1 MVEIKSPPCEW
12 KQITHFPLNTI
23 LDTFEIPNWQRV
35 LSEVHKGTI
44 CKAILT
50 NDFYDNAIQVY
61 KIQNGKQKYGVCNG
75 QHRLMALWHLNQEF
89 GVKEYEIVL
98 QIFDNNPARDVFVRF
113 NLGKSMALGDITK
126 AIDDGTIHFFNHL
139 RDNYNHKAT
148 KTGTSFTNLLH
159 AIKFAKDKTPRP
171 LNRTTV
177 RHFLDGI
184 TKSDMIY
191 IKKFTR
197 CINEVSEYVPQSF
210 TYRSPI
216 FRSLFRVGYDNA
228 QLTDEK
234 LKTIIKAVI
243 DSPKSKQLIKLPN
256 GNEVISFM
264 YQYITNV
271 LCDKIGIPVN
281 KPEAIAYT
289 TRPGDKSG

>member
-1 MVEIKSPPCEW
+1 MEIKSPPCQW
-12 KQITHFPLNTI
+12 KQITHFDLSTI
-23 LDTFEIPNWQRV
+23 LETFEIPDWQRV

-50 NDFYDNAIQVY
+50 NNFYDNAIQVY
-61 KIQNGKQKYGVCNG
+61 EIKNGKQRYGVCNG

-89 GVKEYEIVL
+89 GVREYEIVL
-98 QIFDNNPARDVFVRF
+98 QIFDSAYARQIFYRF
-113 NLGKSMALGDITK
+113 NLGKNLSLGDITK
-126 AIDDGTIHFFNHL
+126 DLDDGSIKFFNHL
-139 RDNYNHKAT
+139 RDNYSHKSS
-148 KTGTSFTNLLH
+148 KSGTSFANLLH

-171 LNRTTV
+171 LNRTTIE
-177 RHFLDGI
+177 HFLDGI
-184 TKSDMIY
+184 TNSDMIY

-256 GNEVISFM
+256 GNEIISFM

-281 KPEAIAYT
+281 KPESITYT